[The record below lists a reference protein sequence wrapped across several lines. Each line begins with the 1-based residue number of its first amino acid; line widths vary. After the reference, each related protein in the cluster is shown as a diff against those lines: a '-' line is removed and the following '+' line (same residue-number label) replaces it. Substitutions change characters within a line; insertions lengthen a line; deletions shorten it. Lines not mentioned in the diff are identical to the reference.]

1 MRYYGRCRG
10 AEVAA
15 LPFISNL
22 AAHPRR
28 VEDVGETEDQPRS
41 WGSPGAGGGVESLPA
56 QSSWVRVCPG
66 TSDVGSVR

>member
-1 MRYYGRCRG
+1 MRYYGRCRS

-15 LPFISNL
+15 LPFISL
-22 AAHPRR
+22 AAHSRR
-28 VEDVGETEDQPRS
+28 VEDV
-41 WGSPGAGGGVESLPA
+41 GSPGAGGGVESLPA